1 MPHCSASKPYRDSV
15 RAGLELGRG
24 FLYLP
29 PFLQMTVVPRFGH
42 LALLTANVALSD
54 VVGRSVGIA
63 FRTFTV
69 DSATGSANP
78 VRVFLAED
86 EVVVISVTI
95 AIDWTRRI
103 ALACLSY
110 VVVCH
115 KKFATPRVVITEWL
129 PPIARSR
136 AHGRPSTLRGTSS
149 PLLMPVCSPC
159 VKFR

>member
-1 MPHCSASKPYRDSV
+1 
-15 RAGLELGRG
+15 
-24 FLYLP
+24 
-29 PFLQMTVVPRFGH
+29 MTKVPRFGH
-42 LALLTANVALSD
+42 LALLAADAAFTD
-54 VVGRSVGIA
+54 VVGSPVGIA

-129 PPIARSR
+129 PPIAWGRT
-136 AHGRPSTLRGTSS
+136 HGRLPASQGPPS
-149 PLLMPVCSPC
+149 PLFARLFSMCLNKSAFCC
-159 VKFR
+159 VEDQQRVRVR